1 MKNVAIY
8 YPNGT
13 TSYFEV
19 GAKLLRRILFDQD
32 KKETEVEVSSIVEK
46 NNKIIVK
53 FSDKSQIA
61 YANLPFSTK

>member
-19 GAKLLRRILFDQD
+19 GAKLLDQD

-46 NNKIIVK
+46 SNKIIVK

-61 YANLPFSTK
+61 YANLPFSTKK